1 MTDREMLELAA
12 KAAGIDWF
20 DEPAA
25 SLGKGLHLKSG
36 SFWNPRTDNGDALTL
51 AIDLGLAIRVLQ
63 KCVYVETDPETLLGP
78 SQYSALEMY
87 GDDPY
92 AAARRAI
99 VSVAAEIGRGVK

>member
-12 KAAGIDWF
+12 KAAGIEIWWYSAGNTF
-20 DEPAA
+20 CLMGHHVE
-25 SLGKGLHLKSG
+25 
-36 SFWNPRTDNGDALTL
+36 WNPLTDDGDALRL
-51 AIDLGLAIRVLQ
+51 AIDLGLSIRVLE

-92 AAARRAI
+92 DATRLAI
-99 VSVAAEIGRGVK
+99 VRVAAEIGKGVK